1 MYGTDP
7 GHLTNI
13 EKMSS
18 FLENQHEISRKIKIG
33 FSVENSHMGGIKFCA
48 ILPCCQKQIFK
59 TFMKFAQNQ
68 IENKEKTKIKNP
80 ILFKGRGGYKK
91 SCIFLNLTRN

>member
-33 FSVENSHMGGIKFCA
+33 FSVENSHMGGGIKLCA
-48 ILPCCQKQIFK
+48 ISPCCQN
-59 TFMKFAQNQ
+59 KFSKLFGVLLKIRPKIQ
-68 IENKEKTKIKNP
+68 EK
-80 ILFKGRGGYKK
+80 
-91 SCIFLNLTRN
+91 LNLKILYVF